1 MSKQC
6 QIMEHTLVH
15 DQNRRV
21 EIIVP
26 MREVGIITMTNQTMP
41 PTQSNQREKVN
52 EEKKQYNG

>member
-1 MSKQC
+1 
-6 QIMEHTLVH
+6 MEHTLVH